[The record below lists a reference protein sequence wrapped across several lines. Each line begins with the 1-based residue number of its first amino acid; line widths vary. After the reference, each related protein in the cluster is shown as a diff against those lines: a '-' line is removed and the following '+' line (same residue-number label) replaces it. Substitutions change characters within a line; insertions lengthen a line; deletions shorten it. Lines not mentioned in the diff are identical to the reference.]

1 MLGKLGDDFVPQKTG
16 ALTGRET
23 LAEKW
28 ILSKMNTAAKEIN
41 EALANREFQKSTLVI
56 YQYWYGQLCD
66 VFIENSKAIIQDGAE
81 HEQQSAKNTL
91 YTALENA
98 LKMIHPFM

>member
-1 MLGKLGDDFVPQKTG
+1 MEDGFVPQKTV

-41 EALANREFQKSTLVI
+41 EALSHREFQKSTLVI
-56 YQYWYGQLCD
+56 YQYWYNQLCD

-81 HEQQSAKNTL
+81 NEQLSAKNTL

>member
-1 MLGKLGDDFVPQKTG
+1 MEDGFVPQKTV

-41 EALANREFQKSTLVI
+41 EALANREFQKSTLLI
-56 YQYWYGQLCD
+56 YQYWYNQVCD

-81 HEQQSAKNTL
+81 HEQLSAKNTL